1 MTQLGADP
9 DHLRELART
18 LRSAAGQLDTLSNGL
33 ARRARSAGW
42 RGPDA
47 EAFER
52 RWQVEHRPRMH
63 HIAEQLGT
71 LSRRADRHAD
81 EQVHASAG
89 GGATTSSAVAAHP
102 RTSAPAAPAAPPIT
116 AGPAAASAT
125 AASRTLASPTAASPL
140 PALPRHEDRYSGGV
154 ELRVGPVVG
163 TLTGDLTLQ
172 RLDEDR
178 VRVIFARAI
187 GAGAVLSAGA
197 TADVAVG
204 GPNGA
209 GAAGSGASGD
219 ARLRLAGIERRAW
232 EVDPGRVD
240 DLLARLALEQ
250 GATATTGQADPLGA
264 LAERLDQVAERL
276 LGRDPGLDLAAAL
289 ATAVPAPSRT
299 DVLAEVEVAGAAGI
313 GLGAVAGLGARVSG
327 VSSLRAG
334 TATTSAGRASVVEYH
349 GSSTGAL
356 TSTLLRRL
364 GIQLPTDAHRALNV
378 RLEHLPAPGSDPEG
392 SQLLVRVSATTDNRI
407 DDVVARV
414 TLPDTTDAA
423 STAVTDT
430 LGALGRGDVA
440 GAIAAVQDLDI
451 PVERVELVGGRGEL
465 TGNSGRAGVGGG
477 LGIGAGI
484 SARGTVAHVDR
495 TG

>member
-9 DHLRELART
+9 DHLRDLART

-33 ARRARSAGW
+33 ARRARAAGW

-63 HIAEQLGT
+63 HVAEQLGT

-81 EQVHASAG
+81 EQVRASDG
-89 GGATTSSAVAAHP
+89 SGSVTLAAAPVDP
-102 RTSAPAAPAAPPIT
+102 RTSAPTASSTSPTTAAR
-116 AGPAAASAT
+116 PAAA
-125 AASRTLASPTAASPL
+125 PL

-172 RLDEDR
+172 QLDDDR
-178 VRVIFARAI
+178 VRVVVARAV
-187 GAGAVLSAGA
+187 GAGAVVSAGT
-197 TADVAVG
+197 TADVALG

-209 GAAGSGASGD
+209 GAAGSGAAGD
-219 ARLRLAGIERRAW
+219 ARLRLAGVERRAW
-232 EVDPGRVD
+232 EVDRDRVD
-240 DLLARLALEQ
+240 DLLVRLALEQ
-250 GATATTGQADPLGA
+250 GATATTGHADPLGM
-264 LAERLDQVAERL
+264 LAGGLDQVAERL

-289 ATAVPAPSRT
+289 ATSVPAPSRT
-299 DVLAEVEVAGAAGI
+299 DLLAEVEVAGTAGA
-313 GLGAVAGLGARVSG
+313 GLGAVAGLGARATG

-334 TATTSAGRASVVEYH
+334 TTTSASGRATVVEYH
-349 GSSTGAL
+349 GSSTGSL

-364 GIQLPTDAHRALNV
+364 GVQLPADVHRALTV
-378 RLEHLPAPGSDPEG
+378 RLEHAPVHGSAG
-392 SQLLVRVSATTDNRI
+392 SQLLVRVSAVTDSRI

-414 TLPDTTDAA
+414 TFADVSDAA

-430 LGALGRGDVA
+430 LAALGRGDVGA
-440 GAIAAVQDLDI
+440 AIAAVQHLDV
-451 PVERVELVGGRGEL
+451 PVDRVELLGGRGEL
-465 TGNSGRAGVGGG
+465 SGNSGRAGVGAG